1 MIEGVIFRDG
11 RDVGRTKKLQN
22 GGSKKLQNR
31 GEKSYKIEIC
41 YLKREKYVTH
51 NIM

>member
-11 RDVGRTKKLQN
+11 RDAGRTKKLQN

-31 GEKSYKIEIC
+31 GEKKLQNRDMLPKKRKIC
-41 YLKREKYVTH
+41 
-51 NIM
+51 NP